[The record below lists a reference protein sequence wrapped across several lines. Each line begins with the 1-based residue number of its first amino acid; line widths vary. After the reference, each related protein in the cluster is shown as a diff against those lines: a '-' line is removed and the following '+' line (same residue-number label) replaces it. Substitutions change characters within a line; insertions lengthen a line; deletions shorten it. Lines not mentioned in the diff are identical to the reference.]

1 MFVVYPT
8 NMMQRYA
15 TPLIAFFVHL
25 TCFAQTG
32 VLNSS
37 EMLPPGS
44 IVVQRVMSDVS
55 VLDTTIQG
63 QNVTWNFTAITP
75 LMSQQPFNNE
85 VMLPSSTPHP
95 TTFPASNYVVFETEI
110 PRYSYFS
117 LTPQSFS
124 RVGGWVDQASIYS
137 DPQIELIFPLSY
149 GVSNLDTWDNNI
161 SSFGGTYQF
170 TCIGSGALQLP
181 GHTYS
186 DVLMLRGKAHELFDT
201 EFYSWYDATNGA
213 MLLLYYPGDNFWVP
227 TAAAYATST
236 SVGVD
241 ELSSDL
247 GLRIHTLVQDQ
258 LPVTYAS
265 SRSLDW
271 TMMDVG
277 GHLLSAGNLP
287 ANTTS
292 TTEFLD
298 VSGFA
303 PGVYLLVLT
312 SDRER
317 KAARFVVQ

>member
-1 MFVVYPT
+1 
-8 NMMQRYA
+8 MMLRYSA
-15 TPLIAFFVHL
+15 PLLAFFLHV

-32 VLNSS
+32 VLTSS

-44 IVVQRVMSDVS
+44 ILVQRVMSDVS

-75 LMSQQPFNNE
+75 LTSQLPFNNE
-85 VMLPSSTPHP
+85 VMLPASTPHP
-95 TTFPASNYVVFETEI
+95 TTFPASNYVIYETEI

-117 LTPQSFS
+117 LTPQTFS
-124 RVGGWVDQASIYS
+124 RVGGWVDQAVTYS
-137 DPQIELIFPLSY
+137 DPQIELTFPMSY
-149 GVSNLDTWDNNI
+149 GVSNLDTWASTA

-170 TCIGSGALQLP
+170 ACIGSGALQLP

-186 DVLMLRGKAHELFDT
+186 DVLMVRGKGYDIIT
-201 EFYSWYDATNGA
+201 MDFYAWYDATNGA
-213 MLLLYYPGDNFWVP
+213 ILLMYYPGDGFWVP
-227 TAAAYATST
+227 TAAAYATSL
-236 SVGVD
+236 SVGVE

-265 SRSLDW
+265 SMSLDW
-271 TMMDVG
+271 TMLDVG
-277 GHLLSAGNLP
+277 GHLLSAGHLP
-287 ANTTS
+287 ANTSS

-317 KAARFVVQ
+317 KAVRFVVQ